1 MTAKE
6 YLENY
11 RRAQARAD
19 KLREKYDSLAEAY
32 GDVGGQAFTEYH
44 RAGISKPTERKVER
58 AAAALE
64 KWRAAQIHALE
75 IRQDIY
81 ALLES
86 LPVHEADIMVRRYV
100 WLEIW
105 EQIEQE
111 TGYTHSN
118 VFKLHRQALRHTQ
131 ENIDAGYI
139 DEIRDDL
146 DTYIKRRTWP
156 AFTE

>member
-1 MTAKE
+1 MTARE
-6 YLENY
+6 YLEQY
-11 RRAQARAD
+11 REAQAWAD
-19 KLREKYDSLAEAY
+19 KLREKYDSLAATY
-32 GDVGGQAFTEYH
+32 GDVGGTDYTSVRH
-44 RAGISKPTERKVER
+44 VGISKPTERKVER

-75 IRQDIY
+75 IRQDTY
-81 ALLES
+81 ALLEA
-86 LPVHEADIMVRRYV
+86 LPCHEADIMVRRYV